1 MEKQVLGGRLPGPPW
16 PEPRSAT
23 SLRPPT
29 VMRSCNHGTPASVC
43 AGRVSPHHPYSQGPF
58 ASGDVLLPPSLLLR
72 PHAPVSSTSEFP
84 ALRLYRQPRG
94 QETFPALHLRPCD
107 HAAAPTP
114 ESSSE
119 ASARLFPEDS
129 ALARVEWARRSH
141 TPRLPSRGRAS
152 RRCSDSFM
160 LRPGRLLVLLG
171 SPVLRRRGL
180 YPRSFR
186 RAVALSRC
194 PIRYVAVRLLPRP
207 VLPRLV

>member
-1 MEKQVLGGRLPGPPW
+1 MITEPQPLCVLAVCPLITPTPRGP
-16 PEPRSAT
+16 
-23 SLRPPT
+23 
-29 VMRSCNHGTPASVC
+29 
-43 AGRVSPHHPYSQGPF
+43 
-58 ASGDVLLPPSLLLR
+58 LLR
-72 PHAPVSSTSEFP
+72 WCVITAIIAPTAPCASLVSTSEFP
-84 ALRLYRQPRG
+84 ASRLYHRPRG

-129 ALARVEWARRSH
+129 AFARVEWARRSR
-141 TPRLPSRGRAS
+141 TPQLPSCGRAS

-160 LRPGRLLVLLG
+160 LRPGHLLALLG
-171 SPVLRRRGL
+171 SPVLRRQGL

-186 RAVALSRC
+186 RAVALSRR
-194 PIRYVAVRLLPRP
+194 PIRYMAVRLLPRP

>member
-1 MEKQVLGGRLPGPPW
+1 MCW
-16 PEPRSAT
+16 P
-23 SLRPPT
+23 
-29 VMRSCNHGTPASVC
+29 CI
-43 AGRVSPHHPYSQGPF
+43 PHQPCSQGPF
-58 ASGDVLLPPSLLLR
+58 APAVCYCHHHCSYGPMRQSHVHQRISRLAVISPP
-72 PHAPVSSTSEFP
+72 P
-84 ALRLYRQPRG
+84 G

-119 ASARLFPEDS
+119 ASARLFPEDP

-141 TPRLPSRGRAS
+141 IPQLPSRGRAS

-160 LRPGRLLVLLG
+160 LQPGRLLALLG
-171 SPVLRRRGL
+171 SPVLRRQGL
-180 YPRSFR
+180 HPWSFR
-186 RAVALSRC
+186 RAVALSQR